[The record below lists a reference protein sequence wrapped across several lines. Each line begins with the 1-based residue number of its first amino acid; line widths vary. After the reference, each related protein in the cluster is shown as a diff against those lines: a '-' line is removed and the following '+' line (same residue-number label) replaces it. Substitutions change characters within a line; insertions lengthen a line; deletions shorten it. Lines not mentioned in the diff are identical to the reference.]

1 MEAQMT
7 ANNRQTQIVKQ
18 GQEYI
23 EGLRNTVRQLWIKC
37 CDEEGIPSD
46 SKFVVFSRNNKY
58 VPFYNSALRQLQEA
72 EAQFKIFG
80 YVGLKISKGK

>member
-1 MEAQMT
+1 MT

-18 GQEYI
+18 GREYI

-37 CDEEGIPSD
+37 CDEEDIPSN

-58 VPFYNSALRQLQEA
+58 VPFYNSALRLLQEA
-72 EAQFKIFG
+72 EVQIKVFG
-80 YVGLKISKGK
+80 YVGFKIGKGK